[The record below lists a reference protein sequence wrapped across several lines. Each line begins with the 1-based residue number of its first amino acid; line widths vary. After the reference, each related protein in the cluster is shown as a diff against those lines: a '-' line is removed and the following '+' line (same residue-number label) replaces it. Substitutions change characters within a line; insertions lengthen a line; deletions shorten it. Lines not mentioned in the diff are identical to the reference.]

1 MLLREEGRKG
11 IIMNSQKKTTSATL
25 KIILSRFL
33 TTILFTVILLQSPS
47 TAWAQEGNTAAD
59 MGLGIASFVA
69 TLPYGAVKLAYAG
82 LGAIVGGFTYVLTAG
97 NQDAAETVWD
107 KSLLGTYVLT
117 PSHLTGEKPIR
128 FIGP

>member
-1 MLLREEGRKG
+1 
-11 IIMNSQKKTTSATL
+11 MNIQTKTTSATL
-25 KIILSRFL
+25 KCVLFRFVTAL
-33 TTILFTVILLQSPS
+33 MFTVMLLQSPS
-47 TAWAQEGNTAAD
+47 TVWAEDGNTAAD
-59 MGLGIASFVA
+59 MGLGIASFVS
-69 TLPYGAVKLAYAG
+69 TLPYGALKLAYAG

-97 NQDAAETVWD
+97 NQDAAETIWD